1 MMNRKLV
8 RPKLAEM
15 KEKFAP
21 ARVPQGEA
29 PAAESTP
36 ATQDAGHAHGGG
48 HAQGQAHG
56 GAAHRRR
63 QVPPENTSA
72 EAFYYVKQMN
82 NHTPMVVVL
91 DNGDQLRG
99 HIEWYDRN
107 CLKVN
112 REGAPNLLVYKHA
125 IKYMYKQE
133 EEIQGAPAPD

>member
-8 RPKLAEM
+8 RPNLAEM

-21 ARVPQGEA
+21 ARVPQGEPPA
-29 PAAESTP
+29 PEGASAAHPGGHSQNPAAG
-36 ATQDAGHAHGGG
+36 AGHAQHGS
-48 HAQGQAHG
+48 Q
-56 GAAHRRR
+56 HRRR

-82 NHTPMVVVL
+82 NRTPMVVVL

-112 REGAPNLLVYKHA
+112 REGAPNLLLYKHA
-125 IKYMYKQE
+125 IRYMYKQE
-133 EEIQGAPAPD
+133 EEGGTAPQED

>member
-8 RPKLAEM
+8 RPNLAEM

-21 ARVPQGEA
+21 ARGPQGEQPA
-29 PAAESTP
+29 TEGASQNPAAGGS
-36 ATQDAGHAHGGG
+36 QHGS
-48 HAQGQAHG
+48 Q
-56 GAAHRRR
+56 HRRR

-82 NHTPMVVVL
+82 NRTPMVVVL

-112 REGAPNLLVYKHA
+112 REGVPNLLVYKHA
-125 IKYMYKQE
+125 IRYMYKQE
-133 EEIQGAPAPD
+133 EEGGAPETPDQG

>member
-8 RPKLAEM
+8 RPNLAEM

-21 ARVPQGEA
+21 AKAPQGEP
-29 PAAESTP
+29 PASEGTSASQ
-36 ATQDAGHAHGGG
+36 AAGHPHAHGPAPG
-48 HAQGQAHG
+48 G
-56 GAAHRRR
+56 GAQHRRR

-82 NHTPMVVVL
+82 NRTPMVVVL

-112 REGAPNLLVYKHA
+112 REGVPNLLVYKHA
-125 IKYMYKQE
+125 IRYMYKQE
-133 EEIQGAPAPD
+133 EENGTAPPQEG